1 MKFKNIAEAFNYYKD
16 YTNEQIEKRAQEI
29 KQMIETDSEVDI
41 NSLNIELTALNQ
53 VKENNADRAQG
64 VSLRG
69 QALESL
75 KVLTGGNL
83 AGAKKFDSETVID
96 SPEYRSAF
104 FKNML
109 GRELNAEERSAWNE
123 GVKYAE
129 KRADAFTASTD
140 SGLAIIPTQTLN
152 EIVKR
157 AHVIGGLMGEAR
169 HFAVPANIA
178 IPIGTAN
185 NRASWHTEGATVE
198 TEEVVPTAITFGG
211 YEIIKIFSIS
221 AKVRKMSIS
230 AFESYLVDELTNCVM
245 ETIADSLVNGTGSGQ
260 GTGLE
265 SITWVTSGNG
275 QNCVESAYTVY
286 SYKNIIDTI
295 ALLKRGYAQG
305 AKWAMNNATLYRDIY
320 GLTDAN
326 GRPIFIAD
334 PKNESIG
341 RILGHE
347 VVIDDNIADN
357 DIYFGDYKKYLGY
370 NMPEGVAIEV
380 STQSSFKKGLIDYRA
395 LAICDTKPILAE
407 AFVKLTKAEDAVDP
421 EDESN
426 G

>member
-16 YTNEQIEKRAQEI
+16 YTDEQIEKRAQEI
-29 KQMIETDSEVDI
+29 KGMIETDPEVDI

-64 VSLRG
+64 MSQRG
-69 QALESL
+69 QALDTL
-75 KVLTGGNL
+75 KILTGGNL
-83 AGAKKFDSETVID
+83 AGAKRFDPETVID

-109 GRELNAEERSAWNE
+109 GREMTSEERSAWNE

-140 SGLAIIPTQTLN
+140 TGLAVIPTQTLN

-157 AHVIGGLMGEAR
+157 ARTIGGLMGEAR

-178 IPIGTAN
+178 IPIGTVN
-185 NRASWHTEGATVE
+185 SKASWHTEGASVDTD
-198 TEEVVPTAITFGG
+198 EVVPTAVTFGG
-211 YEIIKIFSIS
+211 YEIIKIFSLS

-230 AFESYLVDELTNCVM
+230 AFESYLVEELTNCVM
-245 ETIADSLVNGTGSGQ
+245 ETIADALVNGTGSGQ

-265 SITWVTSGNG
+265 SITWVTSGDG
-275 QNCVESAYTVY
+275 QNCVESAYTRYRY
-286 SYKNIIDTI
+286 SQIIDTI

-320 GLTDAN
+320 GMTDSN

-334 PKNESIG
+334 PKNESVG

-347 VVIDDNIADN
+347 VIVDDNIADS
-357 DIYFGDYKKYLGY
+357 DIYFGDFKKYLGY
-370 NMPEGVAIEV
+370 NMPEGIAIEV

-395 LAICDTKPILAE
+395 LAIADTKPILAE
-407 AFVKLTKAEDAVDP
+407 AFVKLTKAENAVEP
-421 EDESN
+421 TEGE
-426 G
+426 